1 MAFNDLQLKV
11 AAEAAVLAAKANL
24 AKISLFARSFSEL
37 QGRPGA
43 SVAVPVY
50 DLSAAGNF
58 VAGSNDYGSGVNEVA
73 GVEVTLD
80 QHLVKSVAITDQQ
93 LAETG
98 IAWVKDTNGALAD
111 TVTRGVN
118 SYVFGLITSENCP
131 LSDTIDLSSKAVI
144 ADLYATAADCDM
156 AVDRCVVVLNP
167 AEFAKVLGQLD
178 ANIYGGTEAIRMGM
192 IPGLYGFK
200 GFVCSTFLPEGAKGA
215 IIQDDAIGVAC
226 RYLAPATPGA
236 YPEAWSVTTDD
247 GFVLGARRFMD
258 LSKGYDM
265 FAMDALF
272 GAKVIMPSKIVRL
285 VAQG

>member
-11 AAEAAVLAAKANL
+11 AAEAAVMATKANL
-24 AKISLFARSFSEL
+24 AKISLFARSFSEIN
-37 QGRPGA
+37 GRPGQ

-50 DLSAAGNF
+50 DLSAAGTF
-58 VAGSNDYGSGVNEVA
+58 VAGTNDYGSGVNEVG

-80 QHLVKSVAITDQQ
+80 QHIVKSVAITDQQ

-98 IAWVKDTNGALAD
+98 INWVRDTNAALAD

-118 SYVFGLITSENCP
+118 SYVFGLLTEAACP
-131 LSDTIDLSSKAVI
+131 VSAEVNLSAKAVI
-144 ADLYATAADCDM
+144 ADLYKTAAEADM
-156 AVDRCVVVLNP
+156 AVDRCVVVLGP

-178 ANIYGGTEAIRMGM
+178 ANIYGGTEAIRLGM

-200 GFVCSTFLPEGAKGA
+200 GFVCSTYLPDGVKGA
-215 IIQDDAIGVAC
+215 IIQDSAIGIAC

-236 YPEAWSVTTDD
+236 YPEAWEVNTDD

-258 LSKGYDM
+258 LSKGFDM

-272 GAKVIMPSKIVRL
+272 GAKVILPNKVVRL
-285 VAQG
+285 V

>member
-11 AAEAAVLAAKANL
+11 AAEAAVMATKANL
-24 AKISLFARSFSEL
+24 AKISLFARSFSEIN
-37 QGRPGA
+37 GRPGQ

-50 DLSAAGNF
+50 DLSAAGTF
-58 VAGSNDYGSGVNEVA
+58 VAGTNDYGSGVNEVG

-80 QHLVKSVAITDQQ
+80 QHIVKSVAITDQQ

-98 IAWVKDTNGALAD
+98 INWVRDTNAALAD

-118 SYVFGLITSENCP
+118 SYVFGLITAATCP
-131 LSDTIDLSSKAVI
+131 VSAEVNLSAKAVI
-144 ADLYATAADCDM
+144 ADLYKTAAEADM
-156 AVDRCVVVLNP
+156 AVDRCIVVLGP

-178 ANIYGGTEAIRMGM
+178 ANIYGGTEAIRLGM

-200 GFVCSTFLPEGAKGA
+200 GFVCSTYLPDGVKGA
-215 IIQDDAIGVAC
+215 IIQDSAIGIAC

-236 YPEAWSVTTDD
+236 YPEAWEVNTDD

-258 LSKGYDM
+258 LGKGFDM

-272 GAKVIMPSKIVRL
+272 GAKVILPNKVVRL
-285 VAQG
+285 V

>member
-11 AAEAAVLAAKANL
+11 AAEAAVMATKANL
-24 AKISLFARSFSEL
+24 AKISLFARSFSEIN
-37 QGRPGA
+37 GRPGQ

-50 DLSAAGNF
+50 DLSAAGTF
-58 VAGSNDYGSGVNEVA
+58 VAGSNDYGSGVNEVG

-80 QHLVKSVAITDQQ
+80 QHIVKSVAITDQQ

-98 IAWVKDTNGALAD
+98 INWVKDTNAALAD

-118 SYVFGLITSENCP
+118 SYVFGLITETNCP
-131 LSDTIDLSSKAVI
+131 ISAEVNLSAKAVI
-144 ADLYATAADCDM
+144 ADLYKTAAEADM
-156 AVDRCVVVLNP
+156 AVDRCIVVLGP
-167 AEFAKVLGQLD
+167 AEFAKVLGHLD
-178 ANIYGGTEAIRMGM
+178 ANIYGGTEAIRLGM

-200 GFVCSTFLPEGAKGA
+200 GFVCSTNLPEGVKGA
-215 IIQDDAIGVAC
+215 IIQDSAIGIAC

-236 YPEAWSVTTDD
+236 YPEAWEVNTDD

-258 LSKGYDM
+258 LSKGFDM

-272 GAKVIMPSKIVRL
+272 GAKVILPNKVVRL
-285 VAQG
+285 V